1 MQDDFIHGVL
11 PKPASG
17 SPDLE
22 NWLTVNSM
30 IVGWIRSSI
39 EPKVRST
46 VSYITDAHLLW
57 TELKERFSVGNKVR
71 IHQIKSQLASCK
83 QDGQTVLE
91 YYGRLAMLW
100 KELQTYQPVIS
111 CSCGAAG
118 VLAKEK
124 EEEKLHQFVMGLDDA
139 RFGGLCT
146 SIVASDPL
154 PSLGEVYAKIVREE
168 QRLTSAKAR
177 EQQQEAIGFV
187 ARREEVLAPVRP
199 SQTETRSDS
208 ANSVRRDR
216 NALCSHCGRTGHDK
230 KECWQL
236 VGFPEWWLD
245 RNKNLSGGRGRGGGR
260 NGYNNPG
267 RGRGQANAA
276 HATSSNAS
284 SFPEFTADQ
293 VEGSIQ
299 VDSREVW

>member
-1 MQDDFIHGVL
+1 MSFIHGTL

-17 SPDLE
+17 SPDME

-208 ANSVRRDR
+208 ANS
-216 NALCSHCGRTGHDK
+216 K
-230 KECWQL
+230 QEY
-236 VGFPEWWLD
+236 
-245 RNKNLSGGRGRGGGR
+245 SGGRGRGGGR

-293 VEGSIQ
+293 WKALSKLIQ
-299 VDSREVW
+299 EKSGEANPDKLSGKNTSVMLF